1 MTEPRELRIGDAE
14 RTKAAEELGEHYAQG
29 RLTTEEHNERLDQIL
44 QARTRTE
51 LAPIFRDL
59 PGSTY
64 AAPVS
69 YPSARMPGVGSD
81 SAGAGSTPTWAV
93 NPPVY
98 RAQRRRSMD
107 RRRGGFPI
115 ILQDRAG
122 DPADRFGARPSA
134 ADPPRRPRLVRP
146 GPQGPAA
153 PGDTRGCTT
162 AAGEP
167 GG

>member
-14 RTKAAEELGEHYAQG
+14 RTQAAEELGEHYAQG

-115 ILQDRAG
+115 ILKIVLAILLIGLVLAHLPLILLGVLVWFVLVHKSGRSRGHAG
-122 DPADRFGARPSA
+122 MHH
-134 ADPPRRPRLVRP
+134 RRW
-146 GPQGPAA
+146 
-153 PGDTRGCTT
+153 
-162 AAGEP
+162 
-167 GG
+167 